1 MLVFVLLGQVPLLL
15 LLGLLGLLY
24 LTWIDLREEPLEPL
38 VKLGGACSCCSRT
51 CSAMRRCASGWRCGG
66 AAAPPPISR
75 ACGSAHIG

>member
-38 VKLGGACSCCSRT
+38 VKLWWGLLVLLTNVLGYAALRVWLALRRRRGAT
-51 CSAMRRCASGWRCGG
+51 AAGRRD
-66 AAAPPPISR
+66 
-75 ACGSAHIG
+75 